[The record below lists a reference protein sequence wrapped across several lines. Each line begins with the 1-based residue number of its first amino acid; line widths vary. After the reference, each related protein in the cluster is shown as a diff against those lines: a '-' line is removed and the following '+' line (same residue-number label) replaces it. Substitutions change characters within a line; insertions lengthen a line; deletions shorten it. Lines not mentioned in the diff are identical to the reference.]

1 MKGWMLAATTAAV
14 FAGLVLS
21 GQTQRASAED
31 PKPTAKPSKAS
42 ADIQAKFEKMKK
54 LAGVWQSGDED
65 KDGNADVTAI
75 FRVVS
80 GGSAL
85 AEYLMP
91 GTEHEMVTMYHL
103 DNDSIVA
110 THYCSLGNQPRMRAK
125 AGGESNAI
133 SFDFVD
139 GTNMVPS
146 DMHIHSLLLTIKDDD
161 HIMANW
167 KAWADGKPADHSPAF
182 SYTRLKD
189 AEAASKIVS
198 KSIGCCVAET
208 KSEAKADTAP
218 KK

>member
-1 MKGWMLAATTAAV
+1 MKGWMLAGTTAAL
-14 FAGLVLS
+14 FAGLIFS
-21 GQTQRASAED
+21 GRSRLALAQEARPA
-31 PKPTAKPSKAS
+31 PKPNKAGP
-42 ADIQAKFEKMKK
+42 DIQAKFEKMKK
-54 LAGVWQSGDED
+54 LAGVWQTGDED

-80 GGSAL
+80 GGSAV

-125 AGGESNAI
+125 AGGESNVLN
-133 SFDFVD
+133 FEFQD
-139 GTNMVPS
+139 GTNMAPT
-146 DMHIHSLLLTIKDDD
+146 DMHIHSLLLTFKDDD
-161 HIMANW
+161 HVVANW
-167 KAWADGKPADHSPAF
+167 KAWADGKASDHSPAF

-189 AEAASKIVS
+189 TEAASKIVS
-198 KSIGCCVAET
+198 KSIGCCAAES
-208 KSEAKADTAP
+208 KSDAKAEPAP

>member
-1 MKGWMLAATTAAV
+1 MKGWMLAATTAAI
-14 FAGLVLS
+14 FAGLVFS
-21 GQTQRASAED
+21 GSMRNATAQDARQT
-31 PKPTAKPSKAS
+31 PKPSKAS
-42 ADIQAKFEKMKK
+42 PDIQAKFEKLKK
-54 LAGVWQSGDED
+54 LAGVWQTGDED
-65 KDGNADVTAI
+65 KDGIPDVTAI

-80 GGSAL
+80 GGSAV

-125 AGGESNAI
+125 TGGESNVM
-133 SFDFVD
+133 DFEFLD
-139 GTNMVPS
+139 GTNMTPT

-161 HIMANW
+161 HVTANW
-167 KAWADGKPADHSPAF
+167 KAWAEGKPADHAPAF
-182 SYTRLKD
+182 VYTRLKD

-198 KSIGCCVAET
+198 KSIGCCAAESKSET
-208 KSEAKADTAP
+208 KTEPAP